1 MLVFDAV
8 QFYTSMSN
16 DISVLEDMREEFRKN
31 NPHLTNLPPARR
43 QTPEEIAE
51 YEEMKRK
58 RYFEIRQQLRD
69 IAAKKNAKP
78 VSSAVQKYLKQE
90 KK

>member
-1 MLVFDAV
+1 MLWAMIFPFSKTCVKNSARIIPIWP
-8 QFYTSMSN
+8 
-16 DISVLEDMREEFRKN
+16 ISRLPAARLRKKS
-31 NPHLTNLPPARR
+31 P
-43 QTPEEIAE
+43 E

-58 RYFEIRQQLRD
+58 RYFWNPQQLRD

-78 VSSAVQKYLKQE
+78 VNSAVQKYLKQE